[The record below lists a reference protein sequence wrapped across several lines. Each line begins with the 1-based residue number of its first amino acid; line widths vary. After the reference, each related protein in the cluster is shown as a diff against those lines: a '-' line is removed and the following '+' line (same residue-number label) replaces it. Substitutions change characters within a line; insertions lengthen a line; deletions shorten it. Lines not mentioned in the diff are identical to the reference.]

1 MLRKGRELLAAVCK
15 IYFYCY
21 CTHTR
26 THTETHPYWST
37 TITTSSVRNGAGN
50 ATWPSRYPL
59 TLAIRRA
66 DKKQQ
71 HSSNSSSNNTARKT
85 LAAFCYISAGPG
97 THTHTCRHTE
107 GERHIHRVL
116 MEAASAVKKT
126 EGGAGN
132 SSCRRK
138 RRRRGRGVSSRRRT
152 GHACCV
158 CGWAH
163 YTKTLSLLQQQLWN
177 AHSG

>member
-21 CTHTR
+21 CTHSYTH
-26 THTETHPYWST
+26 THTEAHTYRST

-71 HSSNSSSNNTARKT
+71 QQQHCEKNTSCFLSYFSQPR
-85 LAAFCYISAGPG
+85 
-97 THTHTCRHTE
+97 HTHTLAHTD

-116 MEAASAVKKT
+116 MEAASALKKT
-126 EGGAGN
+126 EGRAGN

-138 RRRRGRGVSSRRRT
+138 RRSSGGEGDEQQKANRPRMLRMRL
-152 GHACCV
+152 G
-158 CGWAH
+158 
-163 YTKTLSLLQQQLWN
+163 TLHKNTFITTTTTMECALW
-177 AHSG
+177 